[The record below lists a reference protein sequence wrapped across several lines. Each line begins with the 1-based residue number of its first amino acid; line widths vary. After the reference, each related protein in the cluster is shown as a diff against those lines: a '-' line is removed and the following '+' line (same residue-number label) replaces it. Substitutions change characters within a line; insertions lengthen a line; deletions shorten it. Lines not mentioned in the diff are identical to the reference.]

1 MARGKKGGEKPKMAT
16 PNIVIEDE
24 LWAELRMQ
32 AIRERTSASEIVRR
46 LVSDY
51 LNKQKKGGK
60 RE

>member
-1 MARGKKGGEKPKMAT
+1 MARGKKGSEKPKMAT

-46 LVSDY
+46 LVSQY
-51 LNKQKKGGK
+51 LKNVKKKGEK
-60 RE
+60 

>member
-1 MARGKKGGEKPKMAT
+1 MAGKKKGGGKPKMAT

-46 LVSDY
+46 LVSEY
-51 LNKQKKGGK
+51 LKRTKKKGGD
-60 RE
+60 

>member
-1 MARGKKGGEKPKMAT
+1 MRT
-16 PNIVIEDE
+16 IVIEDE
-24 LWAELRMQ
+24 LWTELRMQ
-32 AIRERTSASEIVRR
+32 ALREKKSASEIIRR